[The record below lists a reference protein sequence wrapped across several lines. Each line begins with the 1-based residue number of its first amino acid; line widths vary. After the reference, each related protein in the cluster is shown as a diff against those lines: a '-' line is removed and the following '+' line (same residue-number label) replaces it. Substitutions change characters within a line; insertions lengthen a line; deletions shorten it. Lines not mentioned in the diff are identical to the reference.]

1 MISSLLAMFFFCF
14 LVPYGF
20 GTGQQTDY
28 RRTRREGKVRI
39 MLSFLLALFFFGL
52 LVPYGFGTGQP
63 GVAVVGIVLAVI
75 CLVLGKAARDDAKA
89 YNNFVDYWA
98 KGGPEEAEKR
108 QQEDLR
114 RKGNCQE
121 RNGKQKM

>member
-1 MISSLLAMFFFCF
+1 MISSLLAIFFFCF

-28 RRTRREGKVRI
+28 RWTRREGKVRI
-39 MLSFLLALFFFGL
+39 MLSFLLALFFFGF

-63 GVAVVGIVLAVI
+63 GVAVVGIALAVI

-98 KGGPEEAEKR
+98 KGGPEGEEKR
-108 QQEDLR
+108 RQEELR
-114 RKGNCQE
+114 QEGNRQARNDGQRK
-121 RNGKQKM
+121 